1 MAENA
6 ALQQMI
12 SVAPKLAEL
21 SEQILFGDIWQRTPL
36 SPRDRSFATLAALVA
51 LGRERQLVWH
61 FNYGLAN
68 GLTRQELVEM
78 ITHLAF
84 YAGWPAAATAL
95 ACLPEEK
102 A

>member
-1 MAENA
+1 MTQNA
-6 ALQQMI
+6 ALQHMI
-12 SVAPKLAEL
+12 GEAPKLAEL
-21 SEQILFGDIWQRTPL
+21 SEQILFGDIWQRSPL
-36 SPRDRSFATLAALVA
+36 SPRDRSLATLAALIA
-51 LGRERQLVWH
+51 LGRERQLAWH
-61 FNYGLAN
+61 FRYGLAN